1 MTSRDSPRLWLQG
14 GGVDTAMVEA
24 EGSMRNEYGE
34 DEPGEGGAGQMVA
47 GELGD

>member
-1 MTSRDSPRLWLQG
+1 MTSCDSPRLWLQG

-24 EGSMRNEYGE
+24 EGSTGNEYNE
-34 DEPGEGGAGQMVA
+34 DEPGQGGAGQMVA